1 MAGCA
6 AVRLSSRGRERFAR
20 RRPGHHPDVKKIAAA
35 VLIGVALF
43 AGRAVMK
50 TYAYRLRRAA
60 KKGPDRL
67 KKKAPDEVTDVAS
80 L

>member
-1 MAGCA
+1 LRA
-6 AVRLSSRGRERFAR
+6 
-20 RRPGHHPDVKKIAAA
+20 RPGHEGNVKKIAAT

-50 TYAYRLRRAA
+50 TYAWRLRRAA
-60 KKGPDRL
+60 KKAPARL
-67 KKKAPDEVTDVAS
+67 RKQAPDELADVGS

>member
-1 MAGCA
+1 M
-6 AVRLSSRGRERFAR
+6 
-20 RRPGHHPDVKKIAAA
+20 KKIAAA
-35 VLIGVALF
+35 VLVGLLVF

-60 KKGPDRL
+60 KKAPDRL
-67 KKKAPDEVTDVAS
+67 GKQAPDELADVGS